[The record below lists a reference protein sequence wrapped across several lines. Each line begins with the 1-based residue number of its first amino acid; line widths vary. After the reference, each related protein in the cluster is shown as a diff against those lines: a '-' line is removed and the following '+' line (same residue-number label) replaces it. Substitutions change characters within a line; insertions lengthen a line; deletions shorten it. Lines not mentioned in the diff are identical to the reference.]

1 MYNTFIY
8 SNRHIYVFIYSHTYT
23 YIYINVHKNFANI
36 GNGFYSVG
44 ASLVAQTLKNLPAMW
59 ETQAQSLGWEDPWEK
74 GMTTHSVFLPGESHG
89 QRSLMGY
96 SPWGHKQL
104 DTTEWHTLSLS
115 KKRGQSTLFSPKSI
129 PIQTLLLHSQDE
141 SYFKK
146 NMTLLLLRIILVNL
160 YQLLYIMKY
169 TDEWQWQ

>member
-89 QRSLMGY
+89 QRSLAGY
-96 SPWGHKQL
+96 RPWGQQSR
-104 DTTEWHTLSLS
+104 TRLS
-115 KKRGQSTLFSPKSI
+115 
-129 PIQTLLLHSQDE
+129 E
-141 SYFKK
+141 
-146 NMTLLLLRIILVNL
+146 
-160 YQLLYIMKY
+160 
-169 TDEWQWQ
+169 